1 MIVARTTTVPLSND
15 DDDSLE
21 DERSQVEGRNHRW
34 KGPERLQMEG
44 SDHKWRR
51 AIAAG
56 GGERSQV
63 EGSNQRS
70 QTEAIATIASWC
82 GGERSEPS
90 TGIQTGHWRAAVL
103 RSSLSLAG
111 CLSCR
116 HLDFEVQVTR
126 RCLVGCSL
134 KDSVQSQARTSS
146 SLRLQVAC
154 WQYSVTEAPWS
165 AEPLDG
171 SNWRSYNESWPSTS
185 TGCTCSWWQ
194 LSARFQLDEEG
205 SRSRVHGRSREVRQ
219 SAAAARRQEV
229 CWPLW
234 RSGAW

>member
-70 QTEAIATIASWC
+70 QTEAIATIAS
-82 GGERSEPS
+82 
-90 TGIQTGHWRAAVL
+90 
-103 RSSLSLAG
+103 
-111 CLSCR
+111 
-116 HLDFEVQVTR
+116 
-126 RCLVGCSL
+126 
-134 KDSVQSQARTSS
+134 
-146 SLRLQVAC
+146 
-154 WQYSVTEAPWS
+154 
-165 AEPLDG
+165 
-171 SNWRSYNESWPSTS
+171 
-185 TGCTCSWWQ
+185 
-194 LSARFQLDEEG
+194 
-205 SRSRVHGRSREVRQ
+205 
-219 SAAAARRQEV
+219 
-229 CWPLW
+229 
-234 RSGAW
+234 